1 MKTLQQ
7 ALEKEVQR
15 TGVHMFKVLSEG
27 YSGVFSYTP
36 PVYDKR
42 VVYSLEDLAKL
53 TEEGFFVNVE
63 ETDIA
68 FLIFNAITRS

>member
-7 ALEKEVQR
+7 ALEKEIQR
-15 TGVHMFKVLSEG
+15 TGIHMFKVLREG
-27 YSGVFSYTP
+27 HSGVFSYVP

-53 TEEGFFVNVE
+53 SQEGFFVNVK